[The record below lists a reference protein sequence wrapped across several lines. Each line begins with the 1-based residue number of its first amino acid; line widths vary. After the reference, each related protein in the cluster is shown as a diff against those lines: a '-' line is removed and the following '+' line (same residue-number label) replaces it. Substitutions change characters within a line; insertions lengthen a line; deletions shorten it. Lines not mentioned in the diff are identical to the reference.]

1 MLQFHKE
8 TIKNVFSTKY
18 GLKDCLKNGKTRN
31 DALISLAKF
40 TGFRIDFLKENLD
53 EILEIN

>member
-8 TIKNVFSTKY
+8 TIKNVFATKY
-18 GLKDCLKNGKTRN
+18 GLKDALKNEKLRN
-31 DALISLAKF
+31 DALIILSRF
-40 TGFRIDFLKENLD
+40 TGFRINFLKENLD